1 MPIKPEIKPFRKIM
15 VANRGE
21 IAIRVF
27 RAATELGIQTVAVYS
42 QEDRLNLHR
51 YKADEAYL
59 IGVGKS
65 PVAAY
70 LGIDE
75 LIELAIDKGVDAI
88 HPGYGF
94 LSENADFA
102 RACEKAGIV
111 FIGPGSTV
119 LDQMGDKVAARA
131 IAERANVPVIPG
143 TRDPVET
150 EQDAL
155 NFAKE
160 FGYPLIIKAAMGG
173 GGRGMTV
180 VRNSTELVT
189 AIARSRSE
197 AQAAFGNPKI
207 FIERY
212 LDGPRHIEVQIL
224 GDKYGNRVHLF
235 ERDCSIQRRHQK
247 VVELAPSRNLT
258 DEQREGL
265 YRDALAIAREVNYVN
280 AGTVEFLV
288 DKEGRHYFIEVNPRI
303 QVEHTVT
310 EVITGRDL
318 VQCQIRVAE
327 GHPLSSDAIRITSQS
342 KIKKSGYCIQLR
354 ITCEDPANN
363 FAPDHGKI
371 TAFRAGEG
379 FGIRLDAGNGY
390 DGAVISP
397 NYDSLLIKVCGW
409 SLDFDQAAKKAL
421 RSIREFRIRG
431 VKTNIP
437 FLENVLKHPIFL
449 AGKCD
454 TGFIENHPEL
464 FDFKPR
470 LDRANKVLNYLSH
483 VSVNGFPEIP
493 KGFKAVR
500 MEAPRVPSVPKT
512 PPSPSPAYR
521 VFKEK
526 GAEGLAKWTLEQ
538 KNLLLTDTTF
548 RDAHQS
554 LLATRMRS
562 HDLFRAGHATGH
574 LAQGLFSNEMWG
586 GATFDTALRFLHED
600 PWERLRRLRRL
611 MPGTL
616 LQMLLRSGNAVGYTN
631 YPDNVVNRFIDASAK
646 NGIDIFRIF
655 DCLNWIEGLK
665 PCIDAVRQTGKIAE
679 AAICYT
685 GDITDGKRVKYT
697 LSYYVNLAKELEK
710 SGTHILGIKD
720 MAGLLKPEA
729 ARILITE
736 LKNTVQVPIH
746 LHTHDTS
753 GNQIASLLEAS
764 KAGVDIVDAA
774 LSSMSGTTSQPS
786 LNALVCALQGTERD
800 TGLDEIGLQRLA
812 DYWELARE
820 PYAPFEC
827 GLKAGTAD
835 IYRHEMPGGQYSNLR
850 AQAFSL
856 GLGDRWED
864 LKNMYRAVN
873 DMSGDIIKVTPSSK
887 AVGDMALFMVQNNL
901 TPEEIIP
908 RGREL
913 AFPESYV
920 QLMKGMMGQPHGGWP
935 VELQKAVLKDEEP
948 ITQRPGE
955 LLEDFDFEAAQKLL
969 QLRYGGKFSEEDL
982 LSYAMY
988 PKVYQ
993 EYCEF
998 TREYGDV
1005 SVLDT
1010 PTFFYGLEAG
1020 KEAGINIEEGKTLII
1035 KPLATGELQPDGSRM
1050 IFYELNGRRRNA
1062 VIQDQA
1068 SGVKVARREKGDP
1081 ANPQHLSAP
1090 MAGKVVELV
1099 VASGDQVEEGQKLMV
1114 TEAMKML
1121 NVIKAPRAGIIARCL
1136 VQIGDD
1142 LKAGDLVFE
1151 IK

>member
-1 MPIKPEIKPFRKIM
+1 MSTKPEIKPFKKIM

-75 LIELAIDKGVDAI
+75 LIELALDKGVDAI

-102 RACEKAGIV
+102 RACEKAGIA
-111 FIGPGSTV
+111 FIGPASNV
-119 LDQMGDKVAARA
+119 LDTMGDKVAARA
-131 IAERANVPVIPG
+131 IAEKANVPVIPG

-155 NFAKE
+155 RFAE
-160 FGYPLIIKAAMGG
+160 QHGYPLIIKAAMGG

-180 VRNSTELVT
+180 VRNAGELVT

-197 AQAAFGNPKI
+197 AEAAFGNSKV

-212 LDGPRHIEVQIL
+212 LEGPRHIEVQIL

-247 VVELAPSRNLT
+247 VVEIAPSRNLT
-258 DEQREGL
+258 EEQREAL

-327 GHPLSSDAIRITSQS
+327 GYPLNHDNIRIPSQG

-354 ITCEDPANN
+354 LTAEDPANN
-363 FAPDHGKI
+363 FAPDFGKI

-390 DGAVISP
+390 DGAIISP
-397 NYDSLLIKVCGW
+397 HYDSLLIKVCGW

-437 FLENVLKHPIFL
+437 FLENVLRHPVFL
-449 AGKCD
+449 AGKCN
-454 TGFIENHPEL
+454 TGFIESHPEL

-470 LDRANKVLNYLSH
+470 LDRANKLLSYLSH
-483 VSVNGFPEIP
+483 VAVNGFPEIP

-500 MEAPRVPSVPKT
+500 MEPPRSPVAPKT
-512 PPSPSPAYR
+512 PPPPSPAYR
-521 VFKEK
+521 VFREK
-526 GAEGLAKWTLEQ
+526 GAEGLAKWALDQ
-538 KNLLLTDTTF
+538 KSLLLTDTTF

-562 HDLFRAGHATGH
+562 HDLFRIAHATGH
-574 LAQGLFSNEMWG
+574 LAQGLFSSEMWG
-586 GATFDTALRFLHED
+586 GATFDTSLRFLHED
-600 PWERLRRLRRL
+600 PWERLRTLRRL

-631 YPDNVVNRFIDASAK
+631 YPDNVVNRFVEASAR
-646 NGIDIFRIF
+646 NGIDLFRIF

-665 PCIDAVRQTGKIAE
+665 PCIDAVRKTGKIAE
-679 AAICYT
+679 AAICYS
-685 GDITDGKRVKYT
+685 GDITDGRRVKYT
-697 LSYYVNLAKELEK
+697 LSYYVNLAKELER

-729 ARILITE
+729 ARILVTE
-736 LKNTVQVPIH
+736 LKNAVQIPIH

-753 GNQIASLLEAS
+753 GNQVASLLEAS

-774 LSSMSGTTSQPS
+774 VSSMSGTTSQPS
-786 LNALVCALQGTERD
+786 LNALVCALDGTSRGA
-800 TGLDEIGLQRLA
+800 GLDEVELQRLA
-812 DYWELARE
+812 DYWEVARE

-835 IYRHEMPGGQYSNLR
+835 VYRHEMPGGQYSNFK
-850 AQAFSL
+850 AQTVSL
-856 GLGDRWED
+856 GLGDRWEEV
-864 LKNMYRAVN
+864 KNMYRSVN

-901 TPEEIIP
+901 TPEDVVN

-913 AFPESYV
+913 SFPDSYV
-920 QLMKGMMGQPHGGWP
+920 QMMKGMMGQPPGGWP
-935 VELQKAVLKDEEP
+935 PELQKAVLKDEKP
-948 ITQRPGE
+948 ITVRPGE
-955 LLEDFDFEAAQKLL
+955 LLEDFDFDAAQTLL
-969 QLRYGGKFSEEDL
+969 KTRFGRVFTEEEL
-982 LSYAMY
+982 LSYALY
-988 PKVYQ
+988 PKVFQ
-993 EYCEF
+993 DYCEF
-998 TREYGDV
+998 TAEYGDV

-1010 PTFFYGLEAG
+1010 PTFFYGLEG
-1020 KEAGINIEEGKTLII
+1020 GRETGITIEAGKTLII
-1035 KPLATGELQPDGSRM
+1035 KFLALGELQSDGTRVT
-1050 IFYELNGRRRNA
+1050 FYELNGRRRNG
-1062 VIQDQA
+1062 VIHDLS
-1068 SGVKVARREKGDP
+1068 SGVKSKRRDKADP
-1081 ANPQHLSAP
+1081 ANPEHLGAP
-1090 MAGKVVELV
+1090 MAGKVAELAV
-1099 VASGDQVEEGQKLMV
+1099 TAGDQVEAGQKLMV

-1136 VQIGDD
+1136 VQKGDD
-1142 LKAGDLVFE
+1142 LQAGDLVFE